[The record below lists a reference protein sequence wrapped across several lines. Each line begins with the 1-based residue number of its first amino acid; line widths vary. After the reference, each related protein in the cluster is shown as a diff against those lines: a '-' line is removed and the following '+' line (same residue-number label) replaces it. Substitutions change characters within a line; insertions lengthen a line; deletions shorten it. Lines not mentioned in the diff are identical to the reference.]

1 MAKVLKESKERE
13 EKFRN
18 ENIDLKNKLKEFE
31 ETKG

>member
-13 EKFRN
+13 EKFMN